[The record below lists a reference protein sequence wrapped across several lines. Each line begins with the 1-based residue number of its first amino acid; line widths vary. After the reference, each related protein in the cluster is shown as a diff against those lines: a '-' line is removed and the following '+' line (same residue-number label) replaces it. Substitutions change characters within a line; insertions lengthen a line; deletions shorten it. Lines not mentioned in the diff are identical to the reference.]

1 MYVPVSAN
9 VLGKNSILSY
19 NLFHYTSLRIS
30 RKCRKCRYPLY
41 WFYMT
46 GVGKDLD
53 EDRPVR
59 WLKQFIIIKFV
70 LCL

>member
-30 RKCRKCRYPLY
+30 RKCRK

-46 GVGKDLD
+46 GVEKDLD